1 MASLLFGGGSLTDS
15 SSSSAT
21 DPTASSRPNNPT
33 APWAPLSTAPQPSA
47 LVKQVLAGHRFIDP
61 SSAQLDVLGGDVTA
75 NQNYKDLFSLYQGLA
90 ALNGLATQ
98 AQGATVGPTEAKQ
111 LQQAFASGLKQVQ
124 TFLSSNPFTG
134 FQVFQGQVM
143 TSDSTT
149 AGVAHE
155 TDTFTTG
162 TIYAGPTNAP
172 APVFQGPVA
181 FDLTVT
187 KVSGSQT
194 TVNFDLSEMGA
205 TPRTV
210 ASVVAYLNSK
220 LQASGISTR
229 FASQMTP
236 GQPQLIQA
244 GKTTVTG
251 AVGPNQYAL
260 KINGSSAEQLSF
272 SAPASDPAVYVAQTS
287 GLTTGK
293 TPDAVQQLVKFDASA
308 TPIATPSAS
317 GQVFK
322 QTLAN
327 TAAVRALATAADGS
341 VYAISDVTG
350 KVDGQAIKGSQ
361 DVALTKYDSTGNVVF
376 TRTLGAASS
385 ASGYALAISQDGSQ
399 VAVTGT
405 TTTNLD
411 PAAVLTPA
419 GNTASNGAD
428 AFVTVFDA
436 QGQEQWTQQTGSP
449 TGGDVQANAVTFGPN
464 GMVYVAGQTTGPLV
478 GTGSAGGTD
487 GFLQAF
493 HSVGVPLNDG
503 TNQNQW
509 VVTPSYVTQFGTTG
523 TDRATGLAVS
533 GSTVY
538 ISSLENGHAVVRS
551 FDQSGTGSTSLTP
564 AATRDLGDIQGG
576 TVAGVAVNADGS
588 IIVAGSTHNGALSV
602 GTTTQAYSGGKAVFV
617 ASLAADLQPAGTDRL
632 TYAGGG
638 ADQTVTAVTV
648 SGGQVYVAGQITTT
662 PPAGTGQTTAHDG
675 FASAIDP
682 QTGVVGWSQRYV
694 GLDHEAAPAAIA
706 VSQGGASV
714 LDMLGLPNG
723 AIDYSASQQVTA
735 NTSIR
740 PGDEFFVKSGSG
752 PALAVKIS
760 ADDTYATLAQ
770 KIQRASGFNLK
781 ATVVAGVKGAGDQI
795 SLKTT
800 FANGQ
805 VSILAGP
812 TGADALQVLGFKEG
826 VVSASAANKALLPAK
841 PLPKPGQATK
851 PTNSLRNGYSLQL
864 PSDLG
869 LSSAADIKRALT
881 SLATAMSGIR
891 SIYRDLTTP
900 PPDPTKA
907 AGSGSVP
914 KYLTDQISNY
924 QAALSRLTGGQ

>member
-1 MASLLFGGGSLTDS
+1 MASLLFGGGALTNGS
-15 SSSSAT
+15 STGSSGAT
-21 DPTASSRPNNPT
+21 TSSRAANPT

-61 SSAQLDVLGGDVTA
+61 SSAQLDVVGGDVTA
-75 NQNYKDLFSLYQGLA
+75 NQNYRDLFSLYQGLA
-90 ALNGLATQ
+90 ALNGIATQ
-98 AQGATVGPTEAKQ
+98 AQDPTVGPTEAKQ
-111 LQQAFASGLKQVQ
+111 LLQTFATGLKQVQ
-124 TFLSSNPFTG
+124 SFLDGKPFTG

-162 TIYAGPTNAP
+162 TIYSGPTNAP

-181 FDLTVT
+181 FNVTVT

-194 TVNFDLSEMGA
+194 PVNFDLSEMGA
-205 TPRTV
+205 TPRTIPN
-210 ASVVAYLNSK
+210 VVTYLNSK
-220 LQASGISTR
+220 LQAAGIATR

-236 GQPQLIQA
+236 GQPQVIKA
-244 GKTTVTG
+244 GGTTVAG
-251 AVGPNQYAL
+251 AIGPNQFAL
-260 KINGSSAEQLSF
+260 KINGVSVEKLSF

-287 GLTTGK
+287 GLTTGA

-308 TPIATPSAS
+308 APLATASPS

-327 TAAVRALATAADGS
+327 TAATRALATGSDGS

-350 KVDGQAIKGSQ
+350 KVDGQGIKGSQ

-399 VAVTGT
+399 IAVTGST
-405 TTTNLD
+405 TSNLD
-411 PAAVLTPA
+411 PTTSSTTSA
-419 GNTASNGAD
+419 NTASNGSD
-428 AFVTVFDA
+428 GFVSVFDA
-436 QGQEQWTQQTGSP
+436 QGQEQWTQQTGST

-464 GMVYVAGQTTGPLV
+464 GMVYVAGQTTGPLR
-478 GTGSAGGTD
+478 GTGSLGSTD
-487 GFLQAF
+487 AFLQAF

-503 TNQNQW
+503 TNQTEW
-509 VVTPSYVTQFGTTG
+509 VVTPSYITQFGTGG

-538 ISSLENGHAVVRS
+538 VSSLENGHAVVRS

-564 AATRDLGDIQGG
+564 AATRDLGDVQGG
-576 TVAGVAVNADGS
+576 SVAGVAVNADGS

-638 ADQTVTAVTV
+638 ADQSVTAVTV
-648 SGGQVYVAGQITTT
+648 SGGQVYVAGQVTTT
-662 PPAGTGQTTAHDG
+662 PPAGTGQITAHDG
-675 FASAIDP
+675 FVEAIDP

-706 VSQGGASV
+706 VSQAGASI
-714 LDMLGLPNG
+714 LDTLGLPNG

-740 PGDEFFVKSGSG
+740 PGDEFFIKSGSG
-752 PALAVKIS
+752 PAQAVKIT
-760 ADDTYATLAQ
+760 ADDTYATLAV
-770 KIQRASGFNLK
+770 KIQRASGFNLTAK
-781 ATVVAGVKGAGDQI
+781 VVPGVKGSGDQI
-795 SLKTT
+795 SVKST

-826 VVSASAANKALLPAK
+826 VVSAAAANKALLPAR
-841 PLPKPGQATK
+841 PTSVPGQATK
-851 PTNSLRNGYSLQL
+851 ATNSLKNGYSLQL

-869 LSSAADIKRALT
+869 LASAADIKRSLTALSIAT
-881 SLATAMSGIR
+881 STVR

-900 PPDPTKA
+900 PPDPAAA

-924 QAALSRLTGGQ
+924 QAALNRLTGGQ